1 VGSSQTLNCSAQA
14 DFFDLST
21 DQRFTAIL
29 TAKIRQSFIS
39 RASAS
44 SCVMHTALK
53 LAFER

>member
-1 VGSSQTLNCSAQA
+1 VGSSQTLNCSARA

-21 DQRFTAIL
+21 GQHFTAIL
-29 TAKIRQSFIS
+29 AAKIRQSFIS

-44 SCVMHTALK
+44 SYVMQTALK